1 MLALRSD
8 ALVVYE
14 KASQYFTPEELSEAF
29 AATRGVASPTQL
41 RNFMKRDSRDLLE
54 EFRALAPSR
63 PPIKVQRWSFRRVG
77 LIFLTLLVAV
87 GAGAFCLS
95 LFFSSRA
102 GDVLPPTCDSNR
114 TMILMAQAVPS
125 AEQLPCIRSLPLGW
139 SLSGAT
145 IVRGRATFVLSVAGG
160 GGYLQL
166 QLGPG
171 EESSAIDVT
180 LTPAC
185 AKDDVPTD
193 RTIEVEGGCVTYHSS
208 LPTGLDPMPSF
219 EAEGG
224 LSFVPRSQLVRFVEN
239 NEDLILCGAGAPCP

>member
-1 MLALRSD
+1 
-8 ALVVYE
+8 
-14 KASQYFTPEELSEAF
+14 
-29 AATRGVASPTQL
+29 
-41 RNFMKRDSRDLLE
+41 
-54 EFRALAPSR
+54 
-63 PPIKVQRWSFRRVG
+63 
-77 LIFLTLLVAV
+77 
-87 GAGAFCLS
+87 
-95 LFFSSRA
+95 
-102 GDVLPPTCDSNR
+102 
-114 TMILMAQAVPS
+114 MILMAQSVPS
-125 AEQLPCIRSLPLGW
+125 AKQLPCIRSLPLGW

-145 IVRGRATFVLSVAGG
+145 IVRGRATFVLSVGG
-160 GGYLQL
+160 GGGSLQL

-171 EESSAIDVT
+171 EESPAIDVT

-219 EAEGG
+219 EADGG